1 MRLFTKKSTFIV
13 FLTALIL
20 IASFLFIAKLKF
32 IPLNIL
38 YPFQYG
44 VNFVIET
51 FDNSLKLLKDK
62 KELINKAN
70 KLELENQKLKL
81 EIIKYQNEIENV
93 KMVMPIISFV
103 DKYKIKNY
111 TVAKVIGFSPDNWNQ
126 SFYID
131 KGKNDNIKVGDLVVS
146 NGYLIGIVEIVG
158 SYSSEVMSISDKNF
172 KISVRTRKT
181 QEICFSQGLEN
192 RKGILKY
199 VRPEQDIRIGDIL
212 ETTVVNSEAT
222 EGIPVGII
230 RKIAPKEGE
239 FFREIEVETFYYP
252 YNLNYVLVIKR

>member
-13 FLTALIL
+13 FLTVLIL
-20 IASFLFIAKLKF
+20 IVSFLFISKLKF

-38 YPFQYG
+38 YPFQYS
-44 VNFVIET
+44 VNFVIGT
-51 FDNSLKLLKDK
+51 FDSSLKLLKDK

-81 EIIKYQNEIENV
+81 EIIKYQNEIENM
-93 KMVMPIISFV
+93 KKIMPIISFV
-103 DKYKIKNY
+103 DKYQIKDY
-111 TVAKVIGFSPDNWNQ
+111 TIAKVIGFSPDNWNRF
-126 SFYID
+126 FYID
-131 KGKNDNIKVGDLVVS
+131 KGKNDNVKIGDLVIS
-146 NGYLIGIVEIVG
+146 NGYLIGIVEVVG
-158 SYSSEVMSISDKNF
+158 SYSSEVMSISDRNF

-181 QEICFSQGLEN
+181 QEICFFQGLGN

-199 VRPEQDIRIGDIL
+199 VRPEQDIRVGDIL
-212 ETTVVNSEAT
+212 ETTAVNSEAL
-222 EGIPVGII
+222 EGIPIGII

-239 FFREIEVETFYYP
+239 FFREVEIETFYYP